1 MPKACPNNNLLA
13 EHESKDKKITPPM
26 KLQRHIIV
34 TTILAAYA
42 LFMTFYFGLDLLKSG
57 QSLRFYLTVAAEII
71 VIILTFFALRRR
83 DRIRN
88 NH

>member
-1 MPKACPNNNLLA
+1 
-13 EHESKDKKITPPM
+13 M

-71 VIILTFFALRRR
+71 VIILTFFCPSPPRPYPQQPLSAFLK
-83 DRIRN
+83 ITAPTTPKS
-88 NH
+88 